1 MRAYNLKINKIID
14 FIIAAKLDPNRASRK
29 FTQPKPL
36 EDPNIELKEKQAARL
51 DRLNALGDDDEIA
64 LEKKKAQ
71 RLEAAKQLEQKY
83 KRNIKN
89 LL

>member
-1 MRAYNLKINKIID
+1 MQAYRLKINKIID
-14 FIIAAKLDPNRASRK
+14 FTVAAKLDPNRASRK

-51 DRLNALGDDDEIA
+51 DRLNAFSEEDEIA

-83 KRNIKN
+83 ELIDQ
-89 LL
+89 